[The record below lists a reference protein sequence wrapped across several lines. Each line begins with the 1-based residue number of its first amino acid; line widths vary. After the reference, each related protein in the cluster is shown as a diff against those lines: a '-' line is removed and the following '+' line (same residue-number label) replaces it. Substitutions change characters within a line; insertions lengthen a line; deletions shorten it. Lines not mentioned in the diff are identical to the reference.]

1 MGWNPNAVVTV
12 NGIDYTDKSLW
23 GVQVNYGRTT
33 VWEQARAGYATVQIV
48 NVNDAHLQ
56 FEVNQSLVI
65 TVQDSVGVPVTVFTG
80 LVTGISN
87 TMTNVGTVSQV
98 GIQTLTALA
107 PFAFMARKIVGESA
121 YPKEYD
127 DDRIDR
133 ILTEAGV
140 VIDVVDTPGVY
151 EFTARAADQP
161 TDAYSLAAF
170 YAQMALGYLYETT
183 DGKVG
188 YANESHRLQEV
199 SVTGYFEIPL
209 SYILGQGVSSNRS
222 LNDITNSILLTY
234 KANAT
239 KTASD
244 AGSIAAF
251 GLQAASIS
259 TELEKAAEA
268 QYQVDRYIT
277 LRANPNTNLS
287 SFTIPLDSPTVSSA
301 DLDDLLAI
309 YMGKPIEIFDLPNA
323 ILHIVYRGFV
333 EGWTLSLNR
342 YQAALTL
349 NTTDASLSIPPTR
362 WQDVSALLEWL
373 DVDPTLQWFA
383 YE

>member
-98 GIQTLTALA
+98 GIQTLTALG

-259 TELEKAAEA
+259 TELEKAVEA